1 MLKRLLAVVLL
12 VSVFAGSASA
22 EEKLKIWFDAGGSP
36 GESYATVL
44 QNGASAA
51 AKDLGVEIKFVY
63 SDWNAE
69 KMITQFRQ
77 GLASKPDGMVVI
89 GAPGDN
95 AYEPLI
101 GKAIAS
107 GITVACVDTPLPKTF
122 AKYQSKGYSYIGVD
136 NYGQGKMMAE
146 RCLDHFGLKK
156 GDKVLVWG
164 LKSVP
169 GRGLRA
175 KAILDVFKKAG
186 LNADYLEISPEAN
199 KEATLGAPILTGYL
213 TSHKDCKLVV
223 IDHGALTAQAGNA
236 LRSANIKPGSVNIAG
251 FSLSPATAEAIKS
264 GYVGLVSEGQPYMM
278 GYLAVTQIVLQKRGG
293 FGGVYVDTAGGF
305 VTKKNID
312 VVAPLAKKGI
322 R

>member
-1 MLKRLLAVVLL
+1 MIRRLMFALVAVAL
-12 VSVFAGSASA
+12 FACSASA
-22 EEKLKIWFDAGGSP
+22 EDKLKIWFDAGGSP

-44 QNGASAA
+44 QNGAATA
-51 AKDLGVEIKFVY
+51 AKELGVDIKFVY

-101 GKAIAS
+101 EKAIAS
-107 GITVACVDTPLPKTF
+107 GITVACVDTPLPKVF
-122 AKYQSKGYSYIGVD
+122 EKFQSKGFSYIGVD

-146 RCLDHFGLKK
+146 RCLDHFSLKK

-169 GRGLRA
+169 GRGRRA
-175 KAILDVFKKAG
+175 QAILDVFGKAG
-186 LNADYLEISPEAN
+186 VVSDYLEISPEAN
-199 KEATLGAPILTGYL
+199 KEATLGAPILTGYIA
-213 TSHKDCKLVV
+213 SHKDCKLIV

-236 LRSANIKPGSVNIAG
+236 LRSANIKPGTVAIAG
-251 FSLSPATAEAIKS
+251 FSLSPATADAIKS
-264 GYVGLVSEGQPYMM
+264 GYVSLISEAQPYLM
-278 GYLAVTQIVLQKRGG
+278 GYLSVTQVVLQKRAG
-293 FGGVYVDTAGGF
+293 FGGIYVDTAGGF
-305 VTKKNID
+305 VTKDNIAKI
-312 VVAPLAKKGI
+312 APLAAKAM